1 MWPSVKILFWSLF
14 GLIDLESF
22 EADQVAETA
31 VGMIILALWLVL
43 AVIVLLNMLIALI
56 SNAFQ
61 RVQVEIPKCICVV
74 GLFIGRSFRTMLILS
89 LSSLVP
95 SSLTTSRSRH
105 RYLFQLI
112 FFI

>member
-22 EADQVAETA
+22 EADRGAETA
-31 VGMIILALWLVL
+31 VGMTLLALWLVL

-61 RVQVEIPKCICVV
+61 RVQVNLSVV
-74 GLFIGRSFRTMLILS
+74 IFVVLRALVFS
-89 LSSLVP
+89 LG
-95 SSLTTSRSRH
+95 
-105 RYLFQLI
+105 
-112 FFI
+112 

>member
-22 EADQVAETA
+22 EADRGAETA
-31 VGMIILALWLVL
+31 VGMTLLALWLVL

-61 RVQVEIPKCICVV
+61 RVQVNLSVAIFVV
-74 GLFIGRSFRTMLILS
+74 LRALVFS
-89 LSSLVP
+89 LG
-95 SSLTTSRSRH
+95 
-105 RYLFQLI
+105 
-112 FFI
+112 